1 MSCKSLETLSRQTDA
16 LYAQFTSKTR
26 QSNHPSSAPSV
37 RTRSTEGR
45 QYIFLKGELL
55 MFSEMTRSEVV
66 TALQNMGLVGSA
78 VTIITEGD
86 PLYFVDESTSD
97 TYKPFDYFLQHSDLP
112 YGFAGPGGTFQF
124 SSPEVAALQ
133 KSSAPVIIDDA
144 VVYGGPD
151 GATIPYENARNY
163 NNAFWSPGLG
173 WTQSTTKQDAYRAVD
188 RGEYPHVTLRN
199 DFGVLDRRD
208 LVDKDSLQ
216 RNILNQ
222 PYIYL
227 DPSVDF
233 EGGIGGSNYNPGK
246 YIGWRL
252 PASGSYVANFS
263 SSANLLVMPEGQLA
277 EFQVN
282 PSNQQPYRGA
292 EGVYPVILVE
302 LNEDVNMVF

>member
-1 MSCKSLETLSRQTDA
+1 MSCKPTLSRQVDS

-26 QSNHPSSAPSV
+26 QSNPPSSAPSE
-37 RTRSTEGR
+37 RARSTEGR
-45 QYIFLKGELL
+45 QCIFLKGELL

-124 SSPEVAALQ
+124 SSPEIAALQ

-144 VVYGGPD
+144 YVYGGSD
-151 GATIPYENARNY
+151 GATISYENVRNY
-163 NNAFWSPGLG
+163 NAFLSPGLG
-173 WTQSTTKQDAYRAVD
+173 WTQSNEKQPAYRAVD
-188 RGEYPHVTLRN
+188 RGEFPHITLKN

-208 LVDKDSLQ
+208 LVDKNELQ
-216 RNILNQ
+216 REIMRQ
-222 PYIYL
+222 PYAWL
-227 DPSVDF
+227 EPEVDF
-233 EGGIGGSNYNPGK
+233 QGGIGGSNYNPGK